1 MVRMDLEVGRG
12 LPVSLTQ
19 IAASSL
25 LAEDSNA
32 VEHIGGRIDGAVD
45 PCDGHEFH
53 LVRIHGIFGHTC
65 SSRRTPNDSE
75 TFMHNTPES
84 TDPPADFTP
93 YIPASQTL
101 PEITLKALV
110 LGFLLSAV
118 LSGANAYLGLKVG
131 MTVSASI
138 PAAVISMAIL
148 RFFKESNIL
157 ENNIVQTAASAGE
170 SLAAGVIFTLPALL
184 MLQYWQGFP
193 FLATMSIALT
203 GGILGVLYTIP
214 LRRALILEADLQFPE
229 GVATGEVLKAGTE
242 GGEGARYIAMAGAAG
257 AFLKLCQTGFQVVS
271 DAAEGAVNVGRSIFG
286 YGSELGVALLGVG
299 YIVGLNIAVLVFAG
313 GLISWLFGIP
323 IYTAT
328 VSPDELAMITGGAT
342 GYDAALEVW
351 SSRIRYLGVGA
362 MAVGGIWALVSLVKP
377 IRDGVRSSL
386 EAVRAAR
393 SGARADIVRTDRDTP
408 INIVMWGTV
417 AMAVPVFLVFVFIV
431 DQQALGISTGLYWTT
446 LLTGLLFAFVA
457 GFLFSSVAGYMAGL
471 VGSSNNPISG
481 VTIATI
487 LSTSLIL
494 LWILGSQINFAVDTG
509 QATTAA
515 ATAILVGAVVCCAA
529 AIAGD
534 NMQDLKAGYLVG
546 ATPFKQQIMQVVG
559 VAAAALVLAPILEL
573 LFQAYGLGDI
583 FPRAG
588 MDTSQALQAPQAT
601 LMSSV
606 ADGVFRQNLPW
617 TMILIGGLIA
627 VAIIIADKV
636 LEKRESSFRAPV
648 LAVAVGI
655 YLPLELSVPIFVGG
669 MVAFLAQ
676 RSIESRRAELG
687 DDFDEVSMRAGRHG
701 LLFASGLITG
711 EALVGI
717 LLAIPFAAA
726 QSTTVLALAP
736 EGFEPIANVL
746 GLVAFAFFVL
756 WLYRVAKKA

>member
-1 MVRMDLEVGRG
+1 M
-12 LPVSLTQ
+12 PPQT
-19 IAASSL
+19 
-25 LAEDSNA
+25 
-32 VEHIGGRIDGAVD
+32 
-45 PCDGHEFH
+45 
-53 LVRIHGIFGHTC
+53 
-65 SSRRTPNDSE
+65 
-75 TFMHNTPES
+75 S
-84 TDPPADFTP
+84 TKPATSFEP
-93 YIPASQTL
+93 YVPASQTL
-101 PEITLKALV
+101 PEITVKALI

-148 RFFKESNIL
+148 RFFRESNIL

-242 GGEGARYIAMAGAAG
+242 GGEGARYIALAGAAG
-257 AFLKLCQTGFQVVS
+257 ALLKLCQTGFRLVS
-271 DAAEGAVNVGRSIFG
+271 DAADGAVTMGRSIFG

-323 IYTAT
+323 IYTAA
-328 VSPDELAMITGGAT
+328 VSPAELEAITGGAT
-342 GYDAALEVW
+342 GYDAALAVW
-351 SSRIRYLGVGA
+351 SARIRYLGVGA

-386 EAVRAAR
+386 EAVRQAR
-393 SGARADIVRTDRDTP
+393 SGEEVEVARTDFDTP
-408 INIVMWGTV
+408 INIVMWGTA
-417 AMAVPVFLVFVFIV
+417 AMAVPIFLVFVFVV
-431 DQQALGISTGLYWTT
+431 DQQALGISSGLYAST
-446 LLTGLLFAFVA
+446 LMVGLLFAFVA

-487 LSTSLIL
+487 LITSLIL
-494 LWILGSQINFAVDTG
+494 LWMLGSQIDFAVDAG

-546 ATPFKQQIMQVVG
+546 ATPYKQQIMQVVG
-559 VAAAALVLAPILEL
+559 VLAAALVLAPILEL
-573 LFQAYGLGDI
+573 LFQAYGLGDV
-583 FPRAG
+583 FPRPG
-588 MDTSQALQAPQAT
+588 MDASEALQAPQAT

-606 ADGVFRQNLPW
+606 AEGVFRRNLPW
-617 TMILIGGLIA
+617 TMIIMGGLIA
-627 VAIIIADKV
+627 VAIILLDRF
-636 LEKRESSFRAPV
+636 LERRGREFRTPV

-655 YLPLELSVPIFVGG
+655 YLPLELSVPIFIGG
-669 MVAFLAQ
+669 MVAYLAK
-676 RSIESRRAELG
+676 RSLRDRREQLG
-687 DDFDEVSMRAGRHG
+687 QEFDEISMRAGRRG

-726 QSTTVLALAP
+726 QSTAVLELAP
-736 EGFEPIANVL
+736 AGFEPIANVL
-746 GLVAFAFFVL
+746 GLLAFAFFVV
-756 WLYRVAKKA
+756 WLYRVARKA